1 LIGFTP
7 IDQQVNLSQELRIM
21 FKYVVPTNS
30 FGVVAAAIQ
39 GNVDCEDYISHL
51 IVLTPSSGPRFCE

>member
-1 LIGFTP
+1 MIGFTP
-7 IDQQVNLSQELRIM
+7 IDLQVNVSQELRIM

-39 GNVDCEDYISHL
+39 GNVDCVDELSHF
-51 IVLTPSSGPRFCE
+51 IVLTPFMNRCL